1 MIIAFLVDTSWSMG
15 RPLNSSPAPAQ
26 HNPKNTNIQTTH
38 NYKPHSKTNQID
50 PPTRLDCAKGIVEQI
65 IHKQGSQPNNRYLL
79 VTYDENE
86 NSCIKCTLKDSSDTF
101 LEKLK
106 ALKPVDRFNGGN
118 SLSVLFQQLRL
129 LRLTYDIDTFG
140 RGRYPCLNEITY
152 IFWLT
157 DGASMVSKTGI
168 LDKLNIPINQTT
180 WSDMH
185 QEPFRW
191 DQKLITIFLHEQG
204 DPELCYKGSYS
215 SEHLLSPMSAVM
227 SGSGGVHH
235 VGSMKQAQRF
245 IEILCPMRRLTGT
258 KATSG
263 TGIMSTGGVVVSFE
277 KLNNDPSSSTKTEQK
292 VLLIAPEAN
301 ILSGPLNTKGP
312 GLTPSVGA
320 SMISNGSAGYFP
332 IPESFWIDS
341 VVGNTTN
348 SLPDSQHRAAHPTL
362 LYSETPIQW
371 SVPSKFPFD
380 KFQIDSN
387 SKVCQSLLAATNAAF
402 KANPEGPPLCWPIY
416 VANSY
421 RANNAGFP
429 FGLLRSNSARNAV
442 NLFVLPYNFP
452 ALFILLRRYESL
464 PKPAGF
470 KQWKIELD
478 EYLSHTPGYY
488 TQPLRRAFGLYGIQ
502 KGLISENYGN
512 SNMIS
517 LLSKFTAEQT
527 NLARVEWDS
536 IEMIS
541 NIENESKVDTN
552 SNKKMSSDIS
562 PLISNPFDVPRS
574 KISFTLDS
582 MRKQMVQ
589 SIVQASKSLET
600 SSFELPDAL
609 VKICGV
615 GIKTNIGPKLLDS
628 DLIKNNTDHPFVEK
642 KEKVLEPSEH
652 YTDKNGEDTH
662 NVPISIMGNYQ
673 EVLSKQQLQEFRDPL
688 MPDETLK
695 FIRKTMFG
703 NPYRRQPKPSSD
715 YPQPK
720 GQSIDIFSKTKPGI
734 PSNLPKDT
742 SLSKS
747 PESMDII
754 ETITLDELMS
764 PDIIPTKL
772 NGSVDE
778 SDGIRVTLGLDVN
791 SEIDGEAQLNESGIA
806 DGNLTYVQGNTEHP
820 LGHKYTKY
828 GWVKKRSNIPR
839 YRTVLGPVEPNND
852 SWNVNPWDTS
862 DDNSK
867 VTKKAKTKSST
878 PPEKSSAKITKTP
891 QKKSATPP
899 PTKSV
904 PIPENKDK
912 TQKSDFTIG
921 RLDYIDPALDRN
933 NSIFK
938 SGTPFNKNEVLSN
951 PKSLDLLDALKNTR
965 KSLPNTSK
973 SSDHSSFSES
983 RTEITTENI
992 IKNETT
998 QSSTTE
1004 TVKRPYTLRSVDTA
1018 SVPVK
1023 GKDVERE
1030 SRPTRQ
1036 KKTPAQ
1042 LKMDLVKLIKLDA
1055 KRYNE
1060 ASVLE
1065 AIVQLNPDSPLYTKD
1080 QKKAIANAC
1089 LAAAKPL
1096 RRKSLITKL
1105 DLLIKSLGES

>member
-1 MIIAFLVDTSWSMG
+1 
-15 RPLNSSPAPAQ
+15 
-26 HNPKNTNIQTTH
+26 
-38 NYKPHSKTNQID
+38 
-50 PPTRLDCAKGIVEQI
+50 
-65 IHKQGSQPNNRYLL
+65 
-79 VTYDENE
+79 
-86 NSCIKCTLKDSSDTF
+86 
-101 LEKLK
+101 
-106 ALKPVDRFNGGN
+106 
-118 SLSVLFQQLRL
+118 
-129 LRLTYDIDTFG
+129 
-140 RGRYPCLNEITY
+140 
-152 IFWLT
+152 
-157 DGASMVSKTGI
+157 
-168 LDKLNIPINQTT
+168 
-180 WSDMH
+180 
-185 QEPFRW
+185 
-191 DQKLITIFLHEQG
+191 
-204 DPELCYKGSYS
+204 
-215 SEHLLSPMSAVM
+215 
-227 SGSGGVHH
+227 
-235 VGSMKQAQRF
+235 
-245 IEILCPMRRLTGT
+245 
-258 KATSG
+258 
-263 TGIMSTGGVVVSFE
+263 
-277 KLNNDPSSSTKTEQK
+277 
-292 VLLIAPEAN
+292 
-301 ILSGPLNTKGP
+301 
-312 GLTPSVGA
+312 
-320 SMISNGSAGYFP
+320 
-332 IPESFWIDS
+332 
-341 VVGNTTN
+341 
-348 SLPDSQHRAAHPTL
+348 
-362 LYSETPIQW
+362 
-371 SVPSKFPFD
+371 
-380 KFQIDSN
+380 
-387 SKVCQSLLAATNAAF
+387 
-402 KANPEGPPLCWPIY
+402 
-416 VANSY
+416 
-421 RANNAGFP
+421 
-429 FGLLRSNSARNAV
+429 
-442 NLFVLPYNFP
+442 
-452 ALFILLRRYESL
+452 
-464 PKPAGF
+464 
-470 KQWKIELD
+470 
-478 EYLSHTPGYY
+478 
-488 TQPLRRAFGLYGIQ
+488 
-502 KGLISENYGN
+502 
-512 SNMIS
+512 
-517 LLSKFTAEQT
+517 
-527 NLARVEWDS
+527 
-536 IEMIS
+536 
-541 NIENESKVDTN
+541 
-552 SNKKMSSDIS
+552 
-562 PLISNPFDVPRS
+562 
-574 KISFTLDS
+574 
-582 MRKQMVQ
+582 
-589 SIVQASKSLET
+589 
-600 SSFELPDAL
+600 
-609 VKICGV
+609 
-615 GIKTNIGPKLLDS
+615 
-628 DLIKNNTDHPFVEK
+628 
-642 KEKVLEPSEH
+642 
-652 YTDKNGEDTH
+652 TH

-852 SWNVNPWDTS
+852 SWN
-862 DDNSK
+862 
-867 VTKKAKTKSST
+867 
-878 PPEKSSAKITKTP
+878 SSAKITKTP

-973 SSDHSSFSES
+973 SSGHSSFSES